1 MRQPFK
7 ITRFVLSL
15 GLALLNLAALGGPA
29 ADARTPTPARNPTS
43 TPDPKAPVFTTIG
56 PEEPVLPTVS
66 ARTREIYALGQKLG
80 NNPRAFSKIGDCNSA
95 LPLFLANFDNPESY
109 RLGPYTYLQP
119 VLTHFKGSFVHD
131 SIAARDGFST
141 SSLFA
146 VIQNDPAR
154 CLASESPLNCELRL
168 QRPSFA
174 FIGLGTNGNWQTDE
188 AFERGLRRI
197 LDLTIQRGVVP
208 ILSTKADD
216 MEGGA
221 RFNFIIARLARE
233 YDVPLWNFWKAASAL
248 PNFGLDHTYHLS
260 WARPYFDDPKTLQTG
275 WGVRNLTALQALDVV
290 WRGVTGQ
297 PPAQPAPTL
306 TPAPT
311 LRPSAAPNP
320 APTATRPA
328 RPRPGLEGQ

>member
-1 MRQPFK
+1 MFG
-7 ITRFVLSL
+7 L
-15 GLALLNLAALGGPA
+15 LALGEQAAS
-29 ADARTPTPARNPTS
+29 ARTPTPGPARPATA
-43 TPDPKAPVFTTIG
+43 TPEAKAPVFTTVG
-56 PEEPVLPTVS
+56 PDDPILPKVS
-66 ARTREIYALGQKLG
+66 ARAKEIYALGQKLG
-80 NNPRAFSKIGDCNSA
+80 NDPRAFSKIGDCNSA

-109 RLGPYTYLQP
+109 RLGTYAYLQP
-119 VLTHFKGSFVHD
+119 VLDHFEGSYTHD
-131 SIAARDGFST
+131 SVAARDGFST

-188 AFERGLRRI
+188 SFERGLRRI

-233 YDVPLWNFWKAASAL
+233 YDVPLWNFWKAAQVL
-248 PNFGLDHTYHLS
+248 PDFGIDYTYHLS
-260 WARPYFDDPKTLQTG
+260 WAKPFFDDPKTLQTG
-275 WGVRNLTALQALDVV
+275 WGVRNLTALQALDIV

-297 PPAQPAPTL
+297 PSAQPTPTPTVRPPL
-306 TPAPT
+306 TPDPQ
-311 LRPSAAPNP
+311 
-320 APTATRPA
+320 PTATRRA
-328 RPRPGLEGQ
+328 RPHPGLAER

>member
-1 MRQPFK
+1 MRQQIK
-7 ITRFVLSL
+7 ITRFLLSL
-15 GLALLNLAALGGPA
+15 GLALLGVAALGGPA
-29 ADARTPTPARNPTS
+29 ADARTPTP

-56 PEEPVLPTVS
+56 PDDPVLPTVS
-66 ARTREIYALGQKLG
+66 ARAREIYALGQKLG

-109 RLGPYTYLQP
+109 RLGPYAYLQP
-119 VLTHFKGSFVHD
+119 MLDHFKGSFVHD
-131 SIAARDGFST
+131 SVAARDGFST

-154 CLASESPLNCELRL
+154 CLASESPLSCELRL

-197 LDLTIQRGVVP
+197 IELTIQRGVVP

-248 PNFGLDHTYHLS
+248 PDFGLSYTYHLS

-290 WRGVTGQ
+290 WRGVTDQ
-297 PPAQPAPTL
+297 PPAQPSPTPTPVL

-320 APTATRPA
+320 QPTATRPA
-328 RPRPGLEGQ
+328 RLRPGLEAR

>member
-1 MRQPFK
+1 MF
-7 ITRFVLSL
+7 
-15 GLALLNLAALGGPA
+15 NLQGP
-29 ADARTPTPARNPTS
+29 D
-43 TPDPKAPVFTTIG
+43 DPI
-56 PEEPVLPTVS
+56 LPTVS
-66 ARTREIYALGQKLG
+66 ARAREIYALGQKLG

-109 RLGPYTYLQP
+109 RLGPYSYLQP
-119 VLTHFKGSFVHD
+119 VLDHFQGSFVHN
-131 SIAARDGFST
+131 SVAAQDGFST

-174 FIGLGTNGNWQTDE
+174 FIGLGTNGSWQTDE

-221 RFNFIIARLARE
+221 RFNFIIARLASE
-233 YDVPLWNFWKAASAL
+233 YEVPLWNFWKAARAL
-248 PNFGLDHTYHLS
+248 PDFGLQSTYHLS
-260 WARPYFDDPKTLQTG
+260 WAKPFFDDPQTLQTG

-297 PPAQPAPTL
+297 PPASM
-306 TPAPT
+306 TPAASPT
-311 LRPSAAPNP
+311 PPRRTPTGELNPS
-320 APTATRPA
+320 PTATRPA
-328 RPRPGLEGQ
+328 RPHPGPEGR